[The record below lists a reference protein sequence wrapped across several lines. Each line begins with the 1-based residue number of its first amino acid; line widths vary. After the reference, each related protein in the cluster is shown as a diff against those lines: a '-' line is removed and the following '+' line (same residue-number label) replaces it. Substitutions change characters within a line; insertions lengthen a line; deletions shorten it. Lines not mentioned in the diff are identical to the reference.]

1 MAAEARLT
9 GDAAEEVERA
19 RCHAIYRL
27 GFGVS
32 GCMVGGE
39 ILGWSLPLVAAV
51 LAVTLIANADRPPRL
66 LQGFLVFV
74 VVVVSTAVLQLV
86 SGLLVEVPAAFV
98 AVICLILLL
107 TFYAHWRG
115 APPVVTLLTQLAA
128 VSIPLYS
135 IISPSA
141 ATAFSYLLW
150 EAAFIA
156 VLVVWIAFALF
167 PARTDRPRGAST
179 RLRLDG
185 PTAFRRASLD
195 TLILLPML
203 LWHFFEAPETYAF
216 YTMFVAILLL
226 REYSEAE
233 RGQLAGVHFR
243 AALMGG
249 IVGVVAYLVVVS
261 NDTFAV
267 YTAITLAVC
276 LIFASEVMKG
286 GRHGATMLLAFS
298 TFLITFGLGTTEFVS
313 ATEYLATRLG
323 RLVFGI
329 LYVVAAVSLVSGLY
343 RRRESRRDGTAGAA

>member
-1 MAAEARLT
+1 MAAEALRIGET
-9 GDAAEEVERA
+9 TDDVGRA
-19 RCHAIYRL
+19 RRHAIYRL
-27 GFGVS
+27 GFGVG

-39 ILGWSLPLVAAV
+39 ILGWSLPFVAAI

-66 LQGFLVFV
+66 LQGFLVLV

-98 AVICLILLL
+98 AAIGLILFL

-115 APPVVTLLTQLAA
+115 APPVVTLLTQLAV

-141 ATAFSYLLW
+141 AATFSYLLW

-167 PARTDRPRGAST
+167 PARTDRPRGAAT
-179 RLRLDG
+179 RRRLDG
-185 PTAFRRASLD
+185 PMAFRRASLD

-203 LWHFFEAPETYAF
+203 LWHFFEAPDTYAF
-216 YTMFVAILLL
+216 YTMFVAILML

-233 RGQLAGVHFR
+233 RGQLAVVHFR

-249 IVGVVAYLVVVS
+249 IVGVGAHIVVVS
-261 NDTFAV
+261 NDTFAI
-267 YTAITLAVC
+267 YAAIALAVC
-276 LIFASEVMKG
+276 LIFAAEIVKG
-286 GRHGATMLLAFS
+286 GRHGAVMLLAFS

-313 ATEYLATRLG
+313 ASDYLATRLG
-323 RLVFGI
+323 RLVFAI
-329 LYVVAAVSLVSGLY
+329 LYVVAAVSLASGFY
-343 RRRESRRDGTAGAA
+343 RRRAA